1 MIENTELQELAHAL
15 ELGEGFVLHFVVC
28 NTPAMYPQLLETVR
42 AKTSVP
48 IYPFT
53 IPRDLDGLIDVW
65 LSEQVRDLPSNAVI
79 FLYGLADLLA
89 VPKQDEAGY
98 LKRHNILQQLNWQ
111 RNAYQ
116 RLQRPVV
123 IWVRTDTMRLI
134 ALYASDFYDWRTGV
148 FEYHPPREQCHEVI
162 QQNLVGFDREWS
174 ALHGLSLVEK
184 QRWLGTLQGLIDELA
199 TATTP
204 AEQQM
209 LAKLLND
216 QGELYYSL
224 GEYELVKPCYEKAL
238 TIREQ
243 VLGRN
248 HQEVIEIVDSLAH
261 LYSEQEQYEQAFLL
275 YQEVLKVTEQVL
287 GKQHP
292 NYARSLNNLGVL
304 YQNQEKYDEA
314 LLLHQEALAIRERVL
329 GKQHLHYA
337 QSLYNLA
344 GLYYQQGEYDKAEY
358 FLQEVLAIRERSLG
372 KQHLSYTSTLVAIAT
387 LYQNK
392 GQYDKS
398 LGLLKEALKL
408 QKQIVDK
415 HHPYYASIVNSLALC
430 YQDQGEYDKAL
441 PLFQEAFSILINT
454 LGEQHPHTKK
464 VKENYERCLN
474 RDSQD

>member
-28 NTPAMYPQLLETVR
+28 NTPALYPQLLESVR

-89 VPKQDEAGY
+89 APKQDETGY

-116 RLQRPVV
+116 RLQRTLVV
-123 IWVRTDTMRLI
+123 WVRTDAMRLI

-148 FEYHPPREQCHEVI
+148 FEYHPPQEQRHEII

-209 LAKLLND
+209 LAKLLDD
-216 QGELYYSL
+216 QGGLYFSL
-224 GEYELVKPCYEKAL
+224 GEYELAKPCFEKAL
-238 TIREQ
+238 IIRERIFGRNHQDVAETLNNLAVLYESQEQYKQALPLYQEALKIREQ
-243 VLGRN
+243 VLGKL
-248 HQEVIEIVDSLAH
+248 HSDYAQSLNNLAG
-261 LYSEQEQYEQAFLL
+261 LYESQGQYEQALPL
-275 YQEVLKVTEQVL
+275 YQEALKIDEQVYGRNHPEVATDLNNLAYLYDSQGQYEQALPLYQEALKIREQVL
-287 GKQHP
+287 GKLHP
-292 NYARSLNNLGVL
+292 G
-304 YQNQEKYDEA
+304 
-314 LLLHQEALAIRERVL
+314 
-329 GKQHLHYA
+329 YA
-337 QSLYNLA
+337 QSLNNLA
-344 GLYYQQGEYDKAEY
+344 GLYDSQGQYEQA
-358 FLQEVLAIRERSLG
+358 LL
-372 KQHLSYTSTLVAIAT
+372 
-387 LYQNK
+387 LYQ
-392 GQYDKS
+392 
-398 LGLLKEALKL
+398 EALR
-408 QKQIVDK
+408 
-415 HHPYYASIVNSLALC
+415 
-430 YQDQGEYDKAL
+430 
-441 PLFQEAFSILINT
+441 ILT
-454 LGEQHPHTKK
+454 HALGEQHPHTKIA
-464 VKENYERCLN
+464 KENYEGCLN
-474 RDSQD
+474 RDS